1 MAALIAVLGTTIS
14 PYLLFW
20 QSGEEVEQM
29 ESAPRE
35 DPLKKV
41 PREASEQFKR
51 IKIDTYIG
59 MAFSNLVAYFIILTQ
74 LARFAFFLRPFASV
88 FSG

>member
-1 MAALIAVLGTTIS
+1 
-14 PYLLFW
+14 
-20 QSGEEVEQM
+20 M
-29 ESAPRE
+29 ESEPKE

-41 PREASEQFKR
+41 PQQAPEEFKR
-51 IKIDTYIG
+51 IKIDTYVG